1 MPGVGDHAVDFS
13 KPDIINGGTFTLSDH
28 YGKVIWIALVRST

>member
-13 KPDIINGGTFTLSDH
+13 KADIINGGTFTLSDH
-28 YGKVIWIALVRST
+28 YGEVIWIALVRST